1 VHSRYR
7 GGAEGSEQWTV
18 KFDLTLG
25 PGKKFQSRD
34 GRSGAM
40 SFPIP
45 DDGFWLKSA
54 HLMVT
59 DKTGSQLFSW
69 PPIHVHHIVCRTN
82 IADLWYEQE
91 VFEHRASF
99 LTVAGAGGMSKF
111 SHRYTVLNRT
121 DGWAEYYPAQ
131 TEVTCGLR
139 IDDDRLVGDAQE
151 YKLVVIM
158 DLVIDADRR
167 YGFRPLS
174 TAYWE
179 GTTTGQVG
187 YNLPTGTTTL
197 FSKEYETP
205 GAGSFD
211 PDSLGSHTHPGAKS
225 LKLFAKRLG
234 GQYFATPQLLFTMQ
248 HPVFVVKPGS
258 HSQELNVKPGPYVRP
273 PTLDWSEIGLKWLTG
288 SLFSSG
294 IDSTRECAFQKGDIF
309 YLEAVHNVS
318 RFTLIDMMTLRWT
331 VFWNDPPQSI
341 FAPGPYFQSGFL
353 RNQLWDQ
360 YLAPA
365 DLLAQVPQKVDQS
378 VMLDLHSRMPSLF
391 CHPYR
396 AADGK
401 YVSCLRRYANKV
413 FMHAS
418 SVNDV
423 DMNLLAHRQK
433 SCGQ

>member
-1 VHSRYR
+1 
-7 GGAEGSEQWTV
+7 
-18 KFDLTLG
+18 
-25 PGKKFQSRD
+25 
-34 GRSGAM
+34 
-40 SFPIP
+40 
-45 DDGFWLKSA
+45 
-54 HLMVT
+54 
-59 DKTGSQLFSW
+59 
-69 PPIHVHHIVCRTN
+69 VHHIVCRTN
-82 IADLWYEQE
+82 IADLWYKQE

-99 LTVAGAGGMSKF
+99 LTVAGAGGMSKH
-111 SHRYTVLNRT
+111 SNRYTVLNRT

-174 TAYWE
+174 IAYWE

-211 PDSLGSHTHPGAKS
+211 PDSLGSHTHPGGKS

-234 GQYFATPQLLFTMQ
+234 GQDFATPQLLFTMQ
-248 HPVFVVKPGS
+248 HPVLIVEPGS
-258 HSQELNVKPGPYVRP
+258 HSRELNVKPGPYVRP

-318 RFTLIDMMTLRWT
+318 RFTIIDMMTLRWT

-353 RNQLWDQ
+353 RNQLWGQ
-360 YLAPA
+360 YGVPP
-365 DLLAQVPQKVDQS
+365 DLLAKLPPRVDKS
-378 VMLDLHSRMPSLF
+378 VMFELHSRMPLFF
-391 CHPYR
+391 CHPDR
-396 AADGK
+396 ITDFR
-401 YVSCLRRYANKV
+401 YVECLRRVNYRQLFKA
-413 FMHAS
+413 F
-418 SVNDV
+418 SVDDV
-423 DMNLLAHRQK
+423 DKTILAHRQQK
-433 SCGQ
+433 SCGK